1 MTRTLSPSCRKG
13 FTLMELIT
21 VVAIIGILAAIAVP
35 FYRYYMTRAE
45 VIGAFEFAEGM
56 RTKVMLDDSDGQL
69 KGNGTL
75 YQPAGTN
82 ETVQLLY
89 WTRGKPGD
97 GLKGRMTAGLN
108 LPRIS
113 ESLLPGF
120 DLEWRENGDWHCVSA
135 GKYLNPGQAF
145 VESKYLP
152 PACRDSGG
160 PMAAPK
166 GGAGSSTPA
175 CPAGQDAITLP
186 TGPACAP
193 ACGKG
198 EARDSSNQANCKPV
212 VCGPNERKN
221 GNGVCVDVGP
231 QRDCGTTGDPHI
243 AYSAD
248 NTPGWSCFP
257 KCDAGK
263 IRDANNWF
271 SCIPDPN
278 AKPVAP
284 AAPVAKP
291 GTPVTPPAPALRPGE
306 GKQESV
312 KCRSC
317 MPGMEDMCEVL
328 HEEMTCAAPNNW
340 CVTFVDN
347 HADGSKTVNRGCG
360 NFDRVYRE
368 WYQGTSDDDKCRER
382 LGSTQTLDF
391 TCTFGCGTDNCN
403 DNLRPADDTLYQPK

>member
-1 MTRTLSPSCRKG
+1 MTRSPSPSCRG

-21 VVAIIGILAAIAVP
+21 VVAIIGILAAIAIP
-35 FYRYYMTRAE
+35 FYRDYMTRAE

-56 RTKVMLDDSDGQL
+56 RTKVMVDDSDGL
-69 KGNGTL
+69 IKGSGLLYEAKGT
-75 YQPAGTN
+75 GDI
-82 ETVQLLY
+82 VQMLY
-89 WTRGKPGD
+89 WTRGEPSK

-113 ESLLPGF
+113 DSFIPGF

-135 GKYLNPGQAF
+135 GKYLKPGQAF
-145 VESKYLP
+145 LDSKYLP
-152 PACRDSGG
+152 PACHDAGG
-160 PMAAPK
+160 PMAAPN
-166 GGAGSSTPA
+166 GGKSSAPA

-193 ACGKG
+193 TCGQG
-198 EARDSSNQANCKPV
+198 EVRDSANPANCKPV
-212 VCGPNERKN
+212 VCGPDERKN
-221 GNGVCVDVGP
+221 GSGVCVTVGP
-231 QRDCGTTGDPHI
+231 PRDCGATADPHI

-257 KCDAGK
+257 KCEAGK
-263 IRDANNWF
+263 VRDPHNWF

-278 AKPVAP
+278 AKPVAAV
-284 AAPVAKP
+284 AAPAVK
-291 GTPVTPPAPALRPGE
+291 PPAPALRPGE
-306 GKQESV
+306 DKQGSV

-317 MPGMEDMCEVL
+317 TPGMEDICELV
-328 HEEMTCAAPNNW
+328 HEEITCAAPNNW

-360 NFDRVYRE
+360 NFERVYRE

-382 LGSTQTLDF
+382 LDSTQTLDF
-391 TCTFGCGTDNCN
+391 TCTFGCSADNCN
-403 DNLRPADDTLYQPK
+403 DNLRPAEDSLYQAK